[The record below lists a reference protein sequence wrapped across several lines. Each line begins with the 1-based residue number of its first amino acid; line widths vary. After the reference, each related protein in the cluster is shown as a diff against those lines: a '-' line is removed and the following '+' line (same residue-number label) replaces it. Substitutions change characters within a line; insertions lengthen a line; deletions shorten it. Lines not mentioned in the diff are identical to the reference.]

1 MEASAAA
8 LCQEAGLVDAT
19 RAASPAAIA
28 TLVGGRGRELSP
40 VAAIVGAMAANEV
53 VKVVTRRD
61 APLNNFLLFDGM
73 EGEGGRVYT
82 L

>member
-1 MEASAAA
+1 MAASAEA
-8 LCQEAGLVDAT
+8 LCRDAGFPDGKRVDAG
-19 RAASPAAIA
+19 AIA
-28 TLVGGRGRELSP
+28 ALVGGRARELSP

-61 APLNNFLLFDGM
+61 APLNNLLLFDGM
-73 EGEGGRVYT
+73 EGEGGRVYA

>member
-1 MEASAAA
+1 VEASAEA
-8 LCQEAGLVDAT
+8 LRRDAGLPSEGRVD
-19 RAASPAAIA
+19 PAAIA
-28 TLVGGRGRELSP
+28 TLVAWRAQELSP

-73 EGEGGRVYT
+73 EGEGGRVYA